1 MARFTFRA
9 ATTADLGTI
18 ADNLVAGFMTYRSW
32 ADVRWKPPDRL
43 EMLTGLVQRFP
54 RDGSWA
60 VIAFEGREP
69 VGHAAARPE
78 HAGDVRPLGGL
89 ARLAHLF
96 VREPYW
102 GSGVAH
108 ELHAHIVD
116 GMAQRG
122 FEGARLWT
130 PAGQARARAFYA
142 RHGWRPTGAS
152 DPSNELG
159 VELLEYELEPL
170 SLTPPTPP
178 TPPERRSLPARRGSA
193 PA

>member
-1 MARFTFRA
+1 
-9 ATTADLGTI
+9 
-18 ADNLVAGFMTYRSW
+18 
-32 ADVRWKPPDRL
+32 
-43 EMLTGLVQRFP
+43 
-54 RDGSWA
+54 
-60 VIAFEGREP
+60 VIALEGPEP

-89 ARLAHLF
+89 ARLTHLF
-96 VREPYW
+96 VREQYW
-102 GSGVAH
+102 GSGVAD

-142 RHGWRPTGAS
+142 RRGWRPTGAS

-170 SLTPPTPP
+170 SPTPP
-178 TPPERRSLPARRGSA
+178 TPLERRPLPARRGSA